1 MEYFRK
7 PSLTVGLLPRR
18 ALTGWV
24 WLCVVARGSSPTIKE
39 GSVTQHSII
48 IARQFI
54 SLTLIAYE

>member
-1 MEYFRK
+1 VEYFRK

-24 WLCVVARGSSPTIKE
+24 WLCVLAGAVAPTIKE

-48 IARQFI
+48 RARQFI
-54 SLTLIAYE
+54 SLTLIAYK